1 MSETTHIAELSSIST
16 QLQELLDRV
25 TRLGDEYRRTPDSL
39 FVAECNT
46 AEKSLMHAIRAVLR
60 AQKLA

>member
-1 MSETTHIAELSSIST
+1 MSNTSHIAELSSIST

-25 TRLGDEYRRTPDSL
+25 TRLGDQYRHTPDSL

-46 AEKSLMHAIRAVLR
+46 AEKSLMHAIRAIGR

>member
-1 MSETTHIAELSSIST
+1 MSNTSHIAELSSIST

-25 TRLGDEYRRTPDSL
+25 TRLGDQYRHTPDSL

>member
-1 MSETTHIAELSSIST
+1 MSNTSHIAELSSIST

-25 TRLGDEYRRTPDSL
+25 TRLGDQYRHTPDSL

-46 AEKSLMHAIRAVLR
+46 AEKSLMHAIRAISR

>member
-1 MSETTHIAELSSIST
+1 MSKTSHIAELSSIAT
-16 QLQELLDRV
+16 QARELLDRI
-25 TRLGDEYRRTPDSL
+25 TRLGDEYRHTPDSL

-46 AEKSLMHAIRAVLR
+46 AEKSLMHAIRAIER